1 MRRSHG
7 SIWKAISYIVIHGTI
22 AVVHN
27 IERNGAGD
35 IDTLIDFLLPALTFL
50 SDTFYDRRAG
60 ITI

>member
-1 MRRSHG
+1 M
-7 SIWKAISYIVIHGTI
+7 
-22 AVVHN
+22 HN

-50 SDTFYDRRAG
+50 PDTFYDRRAG